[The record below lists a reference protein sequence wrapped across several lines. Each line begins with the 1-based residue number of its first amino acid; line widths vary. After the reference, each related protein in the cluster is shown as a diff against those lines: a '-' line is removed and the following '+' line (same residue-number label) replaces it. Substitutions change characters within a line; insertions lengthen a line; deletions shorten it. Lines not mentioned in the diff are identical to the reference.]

1 MPEILQWFVIGFGI
15 SAGSF
20 AFSLV
25 QRLFEKRFKKEA
37 KK

>member
-20 AFSLV
+20 VFSLI
-25 QRLFEKRFKKEA
+25 LKYGEKLLDRWLA
-37 KK
+37 